1 MILRKKIKTSEVKDV
16 DLIADKSLLV
26 SDINIILFELNKNQI
41 NNIKLLSSLN
51 AN

>member
-1 MILRKKIKTSEVKDV
+1 V
-16 DLIADKSLLV
+16 LIADKSLLV
-26 SDINIILFELNKNQI
+26 RDINIILFELKQNEI